1 VREDRGVAEAD
12 LSVSGMA
19 AATPDSRDRYVDL
32 LRVVALGMVMLG
44 HFLMAG
50 VVRGPGDSL
59 VVFNSLTRLPQAQLL
74 TWIFQ
79 VMPVFFVVG
88 GFSHALTWRSV
99 QRRGGGYADFA
110 QIRAHRLLEP
120 TLAFV
125 TVGVLVGVLAE
136 WSGPAP
142 ADLTY
147 ALRLVG
153 QPLWFIGIYLI
164 VMCLA
169 PWLLR
174 LHDRF
179 GIAVVVALVAS
190 VAVVD
195 VVRLNVDV
203 PIVGYLNFVTV
214 WLAIHQLGFFYAD
227 GRLGSSVRQC
237 WLWLIGGLVSL
248 IALVALTPY
257 PTSMVSLP
265 GEKVSNLAPPSFA
278 VLALAAFQ
286 VGVVLLL
293 RGRGTRFASRPRV
306 WLAVVAGNAVIM
318 TAFLWHLTAIVMANA
333 LVVRAGLP
341 TPWPGTLSWWLTR
354 LPLLALVLVILAGF
368 VAVFRRYEVPRG
380 WQIPDPALCRAHRNG
395 FAAVAVVIA
404 LLGVLGF
411 SVTGYEGVTR
421 LLTHTLVFL
430 PMTPILNLLLLWFG
444 FAAVGWV
451 ARGRAVSSP
460 QPTSRR

>member
-1 VREDRGVAEAD
+1 MAD
-12 LSVSGMA
+12 AGLTVSGMA
-19 AATPDSRDRYVDL
+19 AATPQSRDRYVDL
-32 LRVVALGMVMLG
+32 LRVVALALVMLG

-50 VVRGPGDSL
+50 VVRGPHDSL
-59 VVFNSLTRLPQAQLL
+59 VVFNSLTRLPEAQLL

-99 QRRGGGYADFA
+99 HRRGGGYADFA
-110 QIRAHRLLEP
+110 QVRAHRLLEP

-169 PWLLR
+169 PWMLR

-179 GIAVVVALVAS
+179 GIAVVVVLVAS
-190 VAVVD
+190 VALVD
-195 VVRLNVDV
+195 AVRLNVDL

-227 GRLGSSVRQC
+227 GRLGSTTRQA
-237 WLWLIGGLVSL
+237 WLWLFGGLGSL
-248 IALVALTPY
+248 ILLVALTPY
-257 PTSMVSLP
+257 PKSMVSLP

-293 RGRGTRFASRPRV
+293 RKPGTRFASRPRV

-318 TAFLWHLTAIVMANA
+318 TAFLWHLTAIVVANA
-333 LVVRAGLP
+333 LVVRAGLA
-341 TPWPGTLSWWLTR
+341 TPWPGSLAWWLTR

-368 VAVFRRYEVPRG
+368 VAMFRRYETPRG
-380 WQIPDPALCRAHRNG
+380 WEIPEPPVRRAHRDG
-395 FAAVAVVIA
+395 LAAIAVCVA

-411 SVTGYEGVTR
+411 SVTGFEGVTR
-421 LLTHTLVFL
+421 LLTHTLVVL
-430 PMTPILNLLLLWFG
+430 PMTPVVNLALLTLGYF
-444 FAAVGWV
+444 AVGWV
-451 ARGRAVSSP
+451 AAGRAVSSP
-460 QPTSRR
+460 RPTSRR